1 MRVHAVSPMPV
12 QEQIPIRNS
21 ICESMR
27 EAQLRREIASVINN
41 LSKQHEENAVLHQ
54 EIAFLTECNLRL
66 SASEEQ
72 LQAKLDLALA
82 LLQRGEFNTSPPS
95 HPNQKIRSWLNRN
108 FHLFLPPIHKKLL
121 SLPLPTLPPS
131 KPEASSQQQ
140 GVIETNAET
149 SSVSRKR
156 DRNSSCGPS
165 TIVDSDVTD
174 SESDD
179 PPHTLNSGR
188 LPPPIILNDKR
199 RVIGQNFIQSL
210 KKNFDYICRNFRKSL
225 RLQLSD

>member
-21 ICESMR
+21 ICENMR

-82 LLQRGEFNTSPPS
+82 LSQRGEFNTFPPS
-95 HPNQKIRSWLNRN
+95 LPNPKIRSWLNRN
-108 FHLFLPPIHKKLL
+108 FHLFLPP
-121 SLPLPTLPPS
+121 
-131 KPEASSQQQ
+131 
-140 GVIETNAET
+140 N
-149 SSVSRKR
+149 
-156 DRNSSCGPS
+156 
-165 TIVDSDVTD
+165 
-174 SESDD
+174 
-179 PPHTLNSGR
+179 R
-188 LPPPIILNDKR
+188 LR
-199 RVIGQNFIQSL
+199 
-210 KKNFDYICRNFRKSL
+210 YTRNFYPCHFPLYHLPSL
-225 RLQLSD
+225 RLLPNSRES